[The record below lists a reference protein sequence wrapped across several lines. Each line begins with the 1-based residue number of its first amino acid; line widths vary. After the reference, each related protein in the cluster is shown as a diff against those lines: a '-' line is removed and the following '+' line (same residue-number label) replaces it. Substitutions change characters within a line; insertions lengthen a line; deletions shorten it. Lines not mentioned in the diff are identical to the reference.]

1 MVGKYD
7 DFQTLLFLPLTRFIN
22 LVERLDDDICWNNLK
37 TVRKEYLDKHKGSF
51 CKYLVPNEIIYEN
64 VDLFMNLV
72 NASSSYL
79 QKNLSKDAINRGAK
93 MFIYLN
99 SCSKTS
105 TKDNF
110 KSYFKQVFMKIAH
123 QYSTNSGKIL
133 YTLSAMK
140 LFSNDGRIIA
150 SKILQKISTLF
161 ELSLIQSQKD
171 HLTREASKS
180 M

>member
-1 MVGKYD
+1 M
-7 DFQTLLFLPLTRFIN
+7 PPTRFIN
-22 LVERLDDDICWNNLK
+22 LVERLDDNICWENLK

-105 TKDNF
+105 TKDIF
-110 KSYFKQVFMKIAH
+110 KSYFKQVFMKSAY

-140 LFSNDGRIIA
+140 LFPNDGRMIA
-150 SKILQKISTLF
+150 SKIMQKISTLF

-171 HLTREASKS
+171 HITREASKS